1 MSDKADAMARALWGI
16 AAQLAALGCQHMVV
30 HGLKALLVEDSSVL
44 AARMADVLTEFQ
56 EIDLVGVVDS
66 ETAALVEMKKRRLDV
81 VLLDLHLKEG
91 TGFGIL
97 RALATMHEK
106 PAVVV
111 LTNHDSADYERQAL
125 AMGAR
130 YFLDKA
136 RDFYRLPEILRD
148 IVGQR

>member
-1 MSDKADAMARALWGI
+1 MI
-16 AAQLAALGCQHMVV
+16 V

-44 AARMADVLTEFQ
+44 AERLADLIGEIQ

-66 ETAALVEMKKRRLDV
+66 EAAALREIKRRRLDV

-97 RALATMHEK
+97 RALAGMNEK
-106 PAVVV
+106 PSVVV
-111 LTNHDSADYERQAL
+111 LTNHDSAEYEREAIAL
-125 AMGAR
+125 GAN

-136 RDFYRLPEILRD
+136 RHFDRLPEVLRH
-148 IVGQR
+148 IVNSDTVG